1 MKQSL
6 VQKIAILNKT
16 VLECFGAPTEQYIVK
31 KFVDTGIVVLGAD
44 FGCSWLRR
52 SGPRFELGYKS
63 PAMPYAP
70 EPPRRSDGVNARI
83 QRSKVPLLIGD
94 ILPNRKVKQDSKQHM
109 RAIAGIPIIYK
120 NDNYGNLIYCF
131 KNPRKFTQEEKSICE
146 FIGNVTAQAI
156 RINRLYA
163 NISELKHTLDNARDA
178 MFILEPEDL
187 RILYTNQ
194 TAIKHLG
201 MSEKQLVGKSVRELQ
216 TGIPLDSF
224 QEIIQAVVENPAER
238 RLFETE
244 ITLPGQTII
253 PIEVSLEHVVKE
265 KSAAE
270 PRLLATVRN
279 LTDQKNAESEIKR
292 SMYYDKLTGLPNR
305 KYLMEELPKVVE
317 AAKLEKRQFAVIFG
331 DLDKFKFI
339 NDMLGHEQGDLLLVE
354 AAKRLWDAVEKRD
367 MVARTGGNEFILLL
381 EHMQSIQDIERVA
394 ERIQAAFSEAFMLE
408 GQEIYMSISLGIS
421 VFPNDGTDV
430 QALLRNG
437 QAALRSVKATGGGSF
452 RHYYGDIAAVSPDQL
467 KLQQQLRQ
475 AVSKGQ
481 LVVYYQPAISL
492 ANGKVLAAEAS
503 LRWKHPERGLLLP
516 EDFMPRA
523 EENGFVVEIGYWLV
537 REVAGHIKAWQKKK
551 LGTIPVSINL
561 SYRQL
566 AQHNIVEDMTKIVSA
581 AGIVPQLLSIEVTES
596 TVMKDLNLA
605 LAVLTKF
612 KRLGCKILVDGF
624 GRGYSSLKD
633 LKQMPIDSIK
643 IDPSF
648 IQSIGTDKYDNAIVT
663 AIISLAHDMKLPVVA
678 EGVHESAH
686 IKFLAEHG
694 CDMVQGDWFTEA
706 LPEHGFVSWVSELN
720 KVRKK

>member
-1 MKQSL
+1 MKDNVAELNLLSQAVL
-6 VQKIAILNKT
+6 GGLNAPDEKAI
-16 VLECFGAPTEQYIVK
+16 IK
-31 KFVDTGIVVLGAD
+31 KFVEVSLKLLKAD
-44 FGCSWLRR
+44 FGFTWYKPVGESAYRWVYKTPNTPYNP
-52 SGPRFELGYKS
+52 GVPRKNGVMAKS
-63 PAMPYAP
+63 L
-70 EPPRRSDGVNARI
+70 
-83 QRSKVPLLIGD
+83 RSKVPLFIENT
-94 ILPNRKVKQDSKQHM
+94 PRSKEARDEA
-109 RAIAGIPIIYK
+109 RANMASVAVIPIIYK
-120 NDNYGNLIYCF
+120 KNVYGNLVVCY
-131 KNPRKFTQEEKSICE
+131 KKHHKFTPQERVFCSY
-146 FIGNVTAQAI
+146 IGNNAAQAI
-156 RINRLYA
+156 TINRLYA
-163 NISELKHTLDNARDA
+163 NLAELKHTLDNARDA

-224 QEIIQAVVENPAER
+224 QEIIQTVIDNPTER

-244 ITLPGQTII
+244 ISLPEQEVI

-292 SMYYDKLTGLPNR
+292 SIYYDKLTGLPNR
-305 KYLMEELPKVVE
+305 KYLMEELPKVIE
-317 AAKLEKRQFAVIFG
+317 LARQEKRQFAVIFG

-354 AAKRLWDAVEKRD
+354 AAKRLWDVVEKRD

-394 ERIQAAFSEAFMLE
+394 ERIQSAFSEAFLLE

-437 QAALRSVKATGGGSF
+437 QAALRSVKSTGGGSF
-452 RHYYGDIAAVSPDQL
+452 RHYYGDIASVSPDQL

-475 AVSKGQ
+475 AIGKGQ
-481 LVVYYQPAISL
+481 LVVYYQPAVSL
-492 ANGKVLAAEAS
+492 ANGKVLGAEAQ
-503 LRWKHPERGLLLP
+503 LRWQHPDRGLLLP
-516 EDFMPRA
+516 EEFLPKA
-523 EENGFVVEIGYWLV
+523 EENGFIVEIGYWLI
-537 REVAGHIKAWQKKK
+537 REVAGNSKAWQKKK
-551 LGTIPVSINL
+551 LGSIPVSVNL

-566 AQHNIVEDMTKIVSA
+566 AQHNVVEDIAKILSA
-581 AGIVPQLLSIEVTES
+581 AGVPPHLLSIEVAES
-596 TVMKDLNLA
+596 TVMKDLPLA
-605 LAVLTKF
+605 LSVLTKF
-612 KRLGCKILVDGF
+612 KQLGCKILVDGF

-648 IQSIGTDKYDNAIVT
+648 IEGIGSDKYDNAIVS
-663 AIISLAHDMKLPVVA
+663 AIISLAHDMKLLVVA
-678 EGVHESAH
+678 EGVRENAQV
-686 IKFLAEHG
+686 KFLTAQG
-694 CDMVQGDWFTEA
+694 CDMVQGDWFTKA
-706 LPEHGFVSWVSELN
+706 LPANAFAPWVVELN
-720 KVRKK
+720 TVRKT

>member
-1 MKQSL
+1 MKDAVAELSL
-6 VQKIAILNKT
+6 LSQV
-16 VLECFGAPTEQYIVK
+16 VLEGLNAPDEKTIIK
-31 KFVDTGIVVLGAD
+31 KFVEVSLKLLKAD
-44 FGCSWLRR
+44 FGFTWYKPMGEPAYRWVYKTAKTPYSP
-52 SGPRFELGYKS
+52 GVPRKNGVMAKS
-63 PAMPYAP
+63 L
-70 EPPRRSDGVNARI
+70 
-83 QRSKVPLLIGD
+83 RSKTPIF
-94 ILPNRKVKQDSKQHM
+94 IENAPQSKVARDEARENMASV
-109 RAIAGIPIIYK
+109 AVIPIMYK
-120 NDNYGNLIYCF
+120 KNVYGNLVVCY
-131 KNPRKFTQEEKSICE
+131 KKHHKFTPQERVFCSY
-146 FIGNVTAQAI
+146 IGNNAAQAI
-156 RINRLYA
+156 TINRLYA
-163 NISELKHTLDNARDA
+163 NLNELKHTLDNARDA

-201 MSEKQLVGKSVRELQ
+201 MSERQLVGKSVRELE
-216 TGIPLDSF
+216 TGIPLDAF
-224 QEIIQAVVENPAER
+224 QEVIQTVIENPAER

-244 ITLPGQTII
+244 ISLPGQAVI

-265 KSAAE
+265 KSAAD

-279 LTDQKNAESEIKR
+279 LTEQKKVESEIKR
-292 SMYYDKLTGLPNR
+292 SIYYDKLTGLPNR
-305 KYLMEELPKVVE
+305 KYLMEELPKVIE
-317 AAKLEKRQFAVIFG
+317 SAKLEKRQFAVIFG

-367 MVARTGGNEFILLL
+367 MVARTGGNEFIMLL

-394 ERIQAAFSEAFMLE
+394 ERIQAAFAEPFVLE

-421 VFPNDGTDV
+421 VFPNDGTEV

-481 LVVYYQPAISL
+481 LQVYYQPAISL
-492 ANGKVLAAEAS
+492 VNGKVLAAEAS
-503 LRWKHPERGLLLP
+503 LRWQHPDRGLLLP
-516 EDFMPRA
+516 EEFLPRA
-523 EENGFVVEIGYWLV
+523 EENGFIVEIGYWLV
-537 REVAGHIKAWQKKK
+537 REAATHIKAWQKKK
-551 LGTIPVSINL
+551 LGNIPVSINL

-566 AQHNIVEDMTKIVSA
+566 AQHNVVEDVARILSA
-581 AGIVPQLLSIEVTES
+581 AGVSPQLLSIEVAES

-605 LAVLTKF
+605 LSALTKF
-612 KRLGCKILVDGF
+612 KKLGCKVLINGF

-648 IQSIGTDKYDNAIVT
+648 IKGIGTDKYDNAIVS
-663 AIISLAHDMKLPVVA
+663 AIISLAHDMKLLVVA
-678 EGVHESAH
+678 EGVDENAH
-686 IKFLAEHG
+686 VKFLTTQG
-694 CDMVQGDWFTEA
+694 CDMVQGSWFTKA
-706 LPEHGFVSWVSELN
+706 LPANNFAPWVVELN
-720 KVRKK
+720 KVRKT